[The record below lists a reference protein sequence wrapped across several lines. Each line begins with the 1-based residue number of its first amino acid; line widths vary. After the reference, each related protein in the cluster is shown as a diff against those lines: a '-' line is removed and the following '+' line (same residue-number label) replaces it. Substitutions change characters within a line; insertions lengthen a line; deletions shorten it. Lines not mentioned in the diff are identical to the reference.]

1 MQSHYYW
8 LNIKKS
14 RYYKI
19 IIQKDMLNDWILTC
33 VWGGINS
40 RLGNYSHLK
49 IDNENEAK
57 IHIDKMMKHRRK
69 RGYELITNFI

>member
-1 MQSHYYW
+1 
-8 LNIKKS
+8 
-14 RYYKI
+14 
-19 IIQKDMLNDWILTC
+19 MLNDWILTC

-57 IHIDKMMKHRRK
+57 IHIDKMIKHRRK
-69 RGYELITNFI
+69 RGYELITNFT

>member
-1 MQSHYYW
+1 MQSNYYW
-8 LNIKKS
+8 INKEKA

-19 IIQKDMLNDWILTC
+19 LIQKDMLNDWILTC
-33 VWGGINS
+33 VWGGIHS

-57 IHIDKMMKHRRK
+57 IHIENIMKRRK
-69 RGYELITNFI
+69 SHGYELQRN